1 MDSPELLEAVDQ
13 QHEFYLTGLTNAE
26 AERLQQKFGRN
37 ELPRHKSGWRGG
49 FLGYFWGPIPWALMI
64 TTAICVVFRLWL
76 QAEIVGVGFIA
87 IALMGCAG
95 EYVGRRRVAKLR
107 TKFRHPVCVKRDSQW
122 VELPTSE
129 LVPGDLIEMKSGDI
143 VPADVHLVG
152 GDAVGINTVHPSMPV
167 SRIFQPGDLVY
178 AGSPI
183 NFGKAYAVVH
193 ATGAQTIL
201 GRRVQRLVDH
211 MTATYFYEN
220 AIKFDKS
227 ILHFD
232 EPLGGEW
239 STVDGPRQE
248 QNLATHIQN
257 K

>member
-1 MDSPELLEAVDQ
+1 MDSPVLLEAVDQ
-13 QHEFYLTGLTNAE
+13 QHGFYLTGLTNAE
-26 AERLQQKFGRN
+26 AESLQQKYGRN
-37 ELPRHKSGWRGG
+37 ELPRHKSGWREG
-49 FLGYFWGPIPWALMI
+49 FLGYFWGPIPWALMV
-64 TTAICVVFRLWL
+64 TTGICVVFKLWL
-76 QAEIVGVGFIA
+76 QAEIVGVGFLA

-95 EYVGRRRVAKLR
+95 EFVGRRRVAKLR
-107 TKFRHPVCVKRDSQW
+107 AKFNRMISVKRDSHWQ
-122 VELPTSE
+122 ELSASE
-129 LVPGDLIEMKSGDI
+129 LVPGDLIELKSGDI

-152 GDAVGINTVHPSMPV
+152 GDALGINTVHPSTPV

-183 NFGKAYAVVH
+183 NFGQAYAIVH
-193 ATGAQTIL
+193 AIGAQTLL

-211 MTATYFYEN
+211 MHAAYYYEN
-220 AIKFDKS
+220 AIQFDKS

-239 STVDGPRQE
+239 GVIDLPQRE
-248 QNLATHIQN
+248 QNLAHVQN